1 MSKKEIKKCIDCTWC
16 QLDLEDPENS
26 LCINPDFA
34 EISLVTGKPEGPL
47 RCSTRR
53 LFPCG
58 ESAKFFSPANES
70 SENFSEDPE
79 SRREESRKS
88 IVEACVNWLKGEK
101 DE

>member
-58 ESAKFFSPANES
+58 ESAKFFES
-70 SENFSEDPE
+70 HTSEKPEEPEEEDLWTK
-79 SRREESRKS
+79 SVRKWFGG
-88 IVEACVNWLKGEK
+88 V
-101 DE
+101 